1 MKTFSPATVIAAIL
15 ALTALPGFAGV
26 TSCATASPGSALN
39 SFPAGNTPTL
49 GCGNVDL
56 GFNNFTAGGSVYNS
70 RGNATTLSTALVDIY
85 SPSGP
90 SPSPGWVA
98 NSFDVPGTPTWS
110 LIDFSGVTSG
120 TSNVGYEVTALN
132 GTSGVTPPAS
142 GIWAINSLGLGATY
156 SNANVPSSDSIVL
169 HELICGGATSTTVG
183 LGNCTANHLAT
194 ITETITG
201 GGTPTVTFS
210 SSSLAGTVFTF
221 NASTG
226 VLTSSAGFT
235 QIAVDNTVVLSRIF
249 GTTVALTSFTNTFD
263 PSAVSAPEPATF
275 GLIGLALTGLI
286 ALGRLKS
293 RT

>member
-1 MKTFSPATVIAAIL
+1 MKTFSPGTVVAAIL

-26 TSCATASPGSALN
+26 TSCATGSPGSALN
-39 SFPAGNTPTL
+39 SFQAGNTPTL

-56 GFNNFTAGGSVYNS
+56 GFNNFTAGGSVYDF
-70 RGNATTLSTALVDIY
+70 RGNATTLSTAMVDIY

-98 NSFDVPGTPTWS
+98 SSFDVPGTPTWS
-110 LIDFSGVTSG
+110 LIDFSGVTRG
-120 TSNVGYEVTALN
+120 TSNVGYQVTALN
-132 GTSGVTPPAS
+132 GTSGVTPPTS
-142 GIWAINSLGLGATY
+142 GGMWAISSLGLGATY
-156 SNANVPSSDSIVL
+156 SNANVPSRDSIVL

-221 NASTG
+221 DAATG

-235 QIAVDNTVVLSRIF
+235 QIAIDDSVVLSRVYF
-249 GTTVALTSFTNTFD
+249 TTVALTSFTNTFD

-275 GLIGLALTGLI
+275 GLIGLALTTLI
-286 ALGRLKS
+286 ALGRRKS
-293 RT
+293 